1 MNKKG
6 QALVEFVIILP
17 VFLLLIMSLIDLGR
31 IIINRNQLEDILY
44 DVVSYYEE
52 DYTYDEIKTKLD
64 DDINFKV
71 TNNNAENITIEL
83 TKDIEIITP
92 GLNLFFDNPHT
103 IIAKKVIKYE

>member
-1 MNKKG
+1 MN
-6 QALVEFVIILP
+6 
-17 VFLLLIMSLIDLGR
+17 LLLSYPYL
-31 IIINRNQLEDILY
+31 
-44 DVVSYYEE
+44 SYYEE